1 MLVGGRWRFIKR
13 FWIIDRWTW
22 LWTLLVERCERQDM
36 TKVKNQVDVVDT
48 LSLSLSRSP
57 QHERNSSFSLD
68 VGMSHCLLAGQRK
81 SDRFLLQFSAKPNQ
95 LIFFQEKWTSFIID
109 GSYRFR
115 REMLLKIVQLS
126 DIKSNFQME
135 PLKRLQSTWRMVRCT
150 TVAATRQILLYL
162 NIFYFSNY
170 VEW

>member
-1 MLVGGRWRFIKR
+1 MLGVGRWKV
-13 FWIIDRWTW
+13 
-22 LWTLLVERCERQDM
+22 TLHKKVLDHRQVDM
-36 TKVKNQVDVVDT
+36 TLNPPCGKMWKTRYDKSEEWSWCRWYS

-81 SDRFLLQFSAKPNQ
+81 SDRFLLQFSAEPNQ

-109 GSYRFR
+109 GSYRCR
-115 REMLLKIVQLS
+115 REMLVKIVQLS

-135 PLKRLQSTWRMVRCT
+135 PLKRLQSKWRMVCT
-150 TVAATRQILLYL
+150 TVAATRQNLLYL
-162 NIFYFSNY
+162 NIL
-170 VEW
+170 